1 MKSPTMQNAPA
12 ILDAF
17 QLPDQGQQEQYLL
30 TVLDG
35 QPPIA
40 AARAVGTNPI
50 GVMLARH
57 ADPDFNDAC
66 HLVDLAVRE
75 NCLHEVVRKA
85 MVATGSIHMVPLRDP
100 DTGETILNDDFEPI
114 LAPRLVNGN
123 ATILSKLLD
132 KLVSSE
138 DKPGPAA
145 AIQINTAASR
155 PADEGQDEIVRLVWP
170 DAEMIEG
177 EFEQ

>member
-1 MKSPTMQNAPA
+1 MLPAPA
-12 ILDAF
+12 ILDVF
-17 QLPDQGQQEQYLL
+17 ELPDQGQQERYLL
-30 TVLDG
+30 SVLNG

-57 ADPDFNDAC
+57 ADADFNDAC

-75 NCLHEVVRKA
+75 NCLHEVVQKA
-85 MVATGSIHMVPLRDP
+85 MVATGSIHMVPVRDP
-100 DTGETILNDDFEPI
+100 DTNEILLNDDFEPI
-114 LAPRLVNGN
+114 LAPRLINGN
-123 ATILSKLLD
+123 ATILSKMLD
-132 KLVSSE
+132 KLVLSE

-145 AIQINTAASR
+145 AIQINTGASNSN
-155 PADEGQDEIVRLVWP
+155 AGIEQDETPRLVWP
-170 DAEMIEG
+170 DATVIEG